1 MKTTKY
7 LAIVALALTFLIGC
21 KKNDTQTPD
30 PTISI
35 NADGSLN
42 ISNADGA
49 LYAIESKNFDTYNG
63 ATFDETQ
70 YAYAWF
76 GKFPAVSNAGVVKV
90 NNIEVDNFSNI
101 YTSFAF
107 LSTYDT
113 LFKGANLTAAWSV
126 AGNTTSGISAFT
138 HTDNTALP
146 TAPAFTLPAS
156 VNINNSLTVN
166 HTATGGALGV
176 LYTLSGSNGDT
187 TKFVANT
194 SSTVTFSSSEIKAV
208 ALAHDRVGLSVMPV
222 TYSSATYGGKQY
234 YFIKQHQYTRET
246 VTQ

>member
-1 MKTTKY
+1 MKTNKY
-7 LAIVALALTFLIGC
+7 LAIAAIALTLFSSC
-21 KKNDTQTPD
+21 KKKDTAAPD
-30 PTISI
+30 ATVSI

-63 ATFDETQ
+63 ATFDESQ
-70 YAYAWF
+70 FAYAWF
-76 GKFPAVSNAGVVKV
+76 GKFPAVADAGVVKV
-90 NNIEVDNFSNI
+90 NNIQVDNFSNI
-101 YTSFAF
+101 YTTFAS

-113 LFKGANLTAAWSV
+113 LFKGANLTVAWNV
-126 AGNTTSGISAFT
+126 AGNTTSGIAAFT

-156 VNINNSLTVN
+156 VNINNSLTVS

-187 TKFVANT
+187 TKFVAN
-194 SSTVTFSSSEIKAV
+194 SSNTVTFTSGEIKAV
-208 ALAHDRVGLSVMPV
+208 ALAHDRVGLSIMPV
-222 TYSSATYGGKQY
+222 TYSSATYGGKLY

>member
-1 MKTTKY
+1 MKTIKY
-7 LAIVALALTFLIGC
+7 LAIAALAVTFFAGC
-21 KKNDTQTPD
+21 KKKDNQTSD

-49 LYAIESKNFDTYNG
+49 LYAIESKNFDTYAG

-70 YAYAWF
+70 YAYGWF
-76 GKFPAVSNAGVVKV
+76 GKFPAVADAGVVKV
-90 NNIEVDNFSNI
+90 NNIVVDNYSNI
-101 YTSFAF
+101 YTTFAS
-107 LSTYDT
+107 LSAYDT
-113 LFKGANLTAAWSV
+113 LFKGANLTASWSV
-126 AGNTTSGISAFT
+126 AGNTASGIAAFT

-156 VNINNSLTVN
+156 ININNSLTVT

-176 LYTLSGSNGDT
+176 LYTLSGNAGDT
-187 TKFVANT
+187 TKFVAN
-194 SSTVTFSSSEIKAV
+194 SSSSVTFSSAEIKAV
-208 ALAHDRVGLSVMPV
+208 ALAHDRVGLSIMPV
-222 TYSSATYGGKQY
+222 TYSSASYGGKLY